1 MRNFLENSRNAVLYD
16 IHNMQTNSSN
26 NTLYEVIHVRLFLIL
41 ALVFYHAFAI
51 FSGAWEPIDGYPNV
65 QVYNIMDELSY
76 ACLLETFVFI
86 SGYILGY
93 QVRKKGEEYIQTRGF
108 IIKKIKR
115 LLVPSILFSV
125 LYILL
130 FGKGDRSALSTLYE
144 VCSGAGHM
152 WFLPMLFWCF
162 LLVYI
167 FKRLKVSNGILLIIT
182 PLLICLS
189 AIPLPFRLGSAMYY
203 FPFFWGGYCVKKY
216 NLNWSYKVRTL
227 FPIIAACFV
236 LAFILKL
243 NLDAFYIVGGG
254 NVVKIINVMMSLF
267 CRFVCAVL
275 GIYLLMIAALKFANA
290 RQLLKS
296 SAFITLSD
304 CCFGVYIF
312 QQFVLVF
319 IERTELP
326 SNISPYIY
334 PWMCFLIA
342 LITSLVLTILVRKTK
357 IGLKIL

>member
-1 MRNFLENSRNAVLYD
+1 MRNFFENSRNAVLYD

-203 FPFFWGGYCVKKY
+203 FPFFWGGYCVRKY

-243 NLDAFYIVGGG
+243 NLNAFY
-254 NVVKIINVMMSLF
+254 
-267 CRFVCAVL
+267 
-275 GIYLLMIAALKFANA
+275 
-290 RQLLKS
+290 
-296 SAFITLSD
+296 
-304 CCFGVYIF
+304 
-312 QQFVLVF
+312 LVWGYF
-319 IERTELP
+319 
-326 SNISPYIY
+326 S
-334 PWMCFLIA
+334 
-342 LITSLVLTILVRKTK
+342 
-357 IGLKIL
+357 

>member
-1 MRNFLENSRNAVLYD
+1 
-16 IHNMQTNSSN
+16 MQTNRSN
-26 NTLYEVIHVRLFLIL
+26 NTLYEVVYVRLFLIV

-51 FSGAWEPIDGYPNV
+51 FSGAWEPIGGYPKV

-167 FKRLKVSNGILLIIT
+167 FKRLKVSNRILLIIT

-203 FPFFWGGYCVKKY
+203 FPFFWGGYCVKRS
-216 NLNWSYKVRTL
+216 NLNWSYKARTV
-227 FPIIAACFV
+227 FPIIAAFFV
-236 LAFILKL
+236 LVFVLKL
-243 NLDAFYIVGGG
+243 NWHAYYIVGGG
-254 NVVKIINVMMSLF
+254 NVVKIVNVMMTLF
-267 CRFVCAVL
+267 CRFVCAVS
-275 GIYLLMIAALKFANA
+275 GIYLLMITAQKLDKTKISLKQTILI
-290 RQLLKS
+290 R
-296 SAFITLSD
+296 LSD

-312 QQFVLVF
+312 QQFVLMLV
-319 IERTELP
+319 ERTEL
-326 SNISPYIY
+326 SKNLSPYIY
-334 PWMCFLIA
+334 PWVTFLIA
-342 LITSLVLTILVRKTK
+342 LFMSLMLTIFLRRTK
-357 IGLKIL
+357 VGSKIL

>member
-1 MRNFLENSRNAVLYD
+1 MQANSF
-16 IHNMQTNSSN
+16 N
-26 NTLYEVIHVRLFLIL
+26 NTLYEVIYVRLFLITT
-41 ALVFYHAFAI
+41 LVFYHAFAI
-51 FSGAWEPIDGYPNV
+51 FSGAWEPISGYPKI
-65 QVYNIMDELSY
+65 QVYSIMDKLSY

-93 QVRKKGEEYIQTRGF
+93 QVSKKGEEYIKTKGF

-115 LLVPSILFSV
+115 LLVPSVLFSV

-130 FGKGDRSALSTLYE
+130 FDKGDRSALSTLYD
-144 VCSGAGHM
+144 VCSGVGHM

-162 LLVYI
+162 LFVCI
-167 FKRLKVSNGILLIIT
+167 FKRVKVPCRILLLIT

-189 AIPLPFRLGSAMYY
+189 AIPLPFRLGIAMYF

-290 RQLLKS
+290 RQLIKS
-296 SAFITLSD
+296 SVFITLSD

-334 PWMCFLIA
+334 PWMVFLIA
-342 LITSLVLTILVRKTK
+342 LITSLVLTILVRRTK

>member
-1 MRNFLENSRNAVLYD
+1 MQANSF
-16 IHNMQTNSSN
+16 N
-26 NTLYEVIHVRLFLIL
+26 NTLYEVIYVRLLLITT
-41 ALVFYHAFAI
+41 LVFYHAFAI
-51 FSGAWEPIDGYPNV
+51 FSGAWEPISGYPKI
-65 QVYNIMDELSY
+65 QVYSIMDKLSY

-93 QVRKKGEEYIQTRGF
+93 QVEEYIKTKGF

-115 LLVPSILFSV
+115 LLVPSVLFSV

-130 FGKGDRSALSTLYE
+130 FDKGDRSALSTLYD
-144 VCSGAGHM
+144 VCSGVGHM

-162 LLVYI
+162 LFVCI
-167 FKRLKVSNGILLIIT
+167 FKRVKVPCRILLLIT

-189 AIPLPFRLGSAMYY
+189 AIPLPFRLGIAMYF

-267 CRFVCAVL
+267 CRFLCAVF
-275 GIYLLMIAALKFANA
+275 GIYLLMISALKLAKTKVGIK
-290 RQLLKS
+290 QMILVQ
-296 SAFITLSD
+296 LSD

-312 QQFVLVF
+312 QQFVLMLV
-319 IERTELP
+319 ERTEL
-326 SNISPYIY
+326 SKNLSPYIY
-334 PWMCFLIA
+334 PWVTFLIA
-342 LITSLVLTILVRKTK
+342 LFMSLMLTIFLRRTK
-357 IGLKIL
+357 VGSKIL

>member
-1 MRNFLENSRNAVLYD
+1 MQANSF
-16 IHNMQTNSSN
+16 N
-26 NTLYEVIHVRLFLIL
+26 NTLYEVIYVRLLLITT
-41 ALVFYHAFAI
+41 LVFYHAFAI
-51 FSGAWEPIDGYPNV
+51 FSGAWEPISGYPKI
-65 QVYNIMDELSY
+65 QVYSIMDKLSY

-93 QVRKKGEEYIQTRGF
+93 QVSKKGEEYIKTKGF

-115 LLVPSILFSV
+115 LLVPSVLFSV

-130 FGKGDRSALSTLYE
+130 FDKGDRSALSTLYD
-144 VCSGAGHM
+144 VCSGVGHM

-162 LLVYI
+162 LFVCI
-167 FKRLKVSNGILLIIT
+167 FKRVKVPCRILLLIT

-189 AIPLPFRLGSAMYY
+189 AIPLPFRLGIAMYF

-227 FPIIAACFV
+227 FPIISACFV

-267 CRFVCAVL
+267 CRFLCAVF
-275 GIYLLMIAALKFANA
+275 GIYLLMISALKLAKTKVSIK
-290 RQLLKS
+290 QTILVQ
-296 SAFITLSD
+296 LSD

-312 QQFVLVF
+312 QQFVLMLV
-319 IERTELP
+319 ERTELKRFK
-326 SNISPYIY
+326 SIYISLGNFFNRIVYVINVDYI
-334 PWMCFLIA
+334 F
-342 LITSLVLTILVRKTK
+342 KK
-357 IGLKIL
+357 N